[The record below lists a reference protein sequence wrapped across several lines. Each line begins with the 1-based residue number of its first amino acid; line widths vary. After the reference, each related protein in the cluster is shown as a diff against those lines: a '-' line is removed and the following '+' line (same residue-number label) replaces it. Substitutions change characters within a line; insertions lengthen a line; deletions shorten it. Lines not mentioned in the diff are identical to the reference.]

1 MSRDERMSSH
11 NKLALLKA
19 RQASDFD
26 VATLIE
32 WSRDKNNNVRDWA
45 TFCLGSQ
52 LNVDGEDVRQA
63 LKYRLDDADFDT
75 RCEAMVGLARR
86 RDEAGIRPLM
96 DWLAGDDVSTMMIEA
111 AGHYG
116 LPQFVPL
123 LVELRSWWDVDPELL
138 ENAIAHCSG
147 ERRDPWWEMDRC
159 AAKENEEQE
168 SG

>member
-32 WSRDKNNNVRDWA
+32 WSRDKNNNVREWA

-96 DWLAGDDVSTMMIEA
+96 DWLAGDARV
-111 AGHYG
+111 GR
-116 LPQFVPL
+116 
-123 LVELRSWWDVDPELL
+123 LVEGGRLKGLSFGYRVRDAREGGAARELIDLDLVEVSLVARPMQRSAKVH
-138 ENAIAHCSG
+138 AI
-147 ERRDPWWEMDRC
+147 EV
-159 AAKENEEQE
+159 
-168 SG
+168 